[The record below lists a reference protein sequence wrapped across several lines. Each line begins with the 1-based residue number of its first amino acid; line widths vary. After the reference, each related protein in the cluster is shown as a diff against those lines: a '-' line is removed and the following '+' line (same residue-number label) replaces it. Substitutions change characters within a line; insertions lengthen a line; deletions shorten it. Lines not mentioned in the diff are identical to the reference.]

1 MSNVSTTPLYPAR
14 YPQQQNNDGANNQ
27 APPRALTAPYTAN
40 VFGGELKYQ
49 PIPTFS
55 FSPSTTATIAAKV
68 TTPIGLSVGVGATAR
83 FQPEISIGPNDAG
96 GVKVAI
102 VPKMRLELSGN
113 VSVGVP
119 SILGSDIGVNAGG
132 SLAKWVEFS
141 APEFSVNLNPEGVLN
156 INANLNPTLT
166 LTQRAALNGGVQANV
181 ANSGVGA
188 GAGVDQSLVHQTQQ
202 QIRLGGPGVKFE
214 MLPGSRPQITTNLD
228 GTVSISNSYSFVPK
242 TSVSGNVQAGPVSF
256 NAGGGVTPGVTVK
269 YTMTLSTDLSSKIPP
284 KTNVTISSGVL
295 VDAYLGLKVSLFPK
309 EWPVKV
315 EAGVAFHPS
324 ASASTSGGVTV

>member
-1 MSNVSTTPLYPAR
+1 MSNVSISPEYPAR
-14 YPQQQNNDGANNQ
+14 YPQQQNDEGVNNQ
-27 APPRALTAPYTAN
+27 APPPALTAPYTAE
-40 VFGGELKYQ
+40 VFGGEVKFQ

-55 FSPSTTATIAAKV
+55 FTPSTTATIAAKV
-68 TTPIGLSVGVGATAR
+68 TTPIGLSAGVVATTR

-96 GVKVAI
+96 GVKVSI

-119 SILGSDIGVNAGG
+119 NILGSDIGVNAGG

-141 APEFSVNLNPEGVLN
+141 APEFSANLNPDGLLN
-156 INANLNPTLT
+156 FNANLNPTLT

-181 ANSGVGA
+181 AHSGVGA

-228 GTVSISNSYSFVPK
+228 GTVSVSNSYSFVPR
-242 TSVSGNVQAGPVSF
+242 TSVSGNVQAGPVSL
-256 NAGGGVTPGVTVK
+256 NVGGGVTPGVTVK

-284 KTNVTISSGVL
+284 KTNVTISSGVSA
-295 VDAYLGLKVSLFPK
+295 DAYLGLNVSLFPK

-315 EAGVAFHPS
+315 EAGVAFHPYV
-324 ASASTSGGVTV
+324 SASTSGGVTV